1 MDLNFFLLQPE
12 RLHLKSYREDQ
23 VTNLGFSFSKN
34 MLIFP
39 FRKIF
44 LPDLE
49 FVVDS
54 VFLVIYVIPL
64 PSCLHG
70 FWWEISYFPYWDYLF
85 LIEIILYEKSCSFLP
100 TFKIPLVFG
109 FWKFNYNASFC
120 RCHCY
125 GCHYVYPPWNLVC
138 FLTVQILVFRQ
149 IWEVCILCL

>member
-54 VFLVIYVIPL
+54 VFLVICHTIAFL
-64 PSCLHG
+64 PPWFLMGNQLFSLLRL
-70 FWWEISYFPYWDYLF
+70 SFPY
-85 LIEIILYEKSCSFLP
+85 
-100 TFKIPLVFG
+100 
-109 FWKFNYNASFC
+109 
-120 RCHCY
+120 
-125 GCHYVYPPWNLVC
+125 
-138 FLTVQILVFRQ
+138 
-149 IWEVCILCL
+149 